1 MKKTDTYFLVKGLKN
16 GNLSCLEELYKM
28 YYSKLYG
35 FAKKFDSTT
44 MTPDDFVQQTFLKLW
59 EKRNKLNEDILFD
72 KQLYT
77 ICKNLILNIVKR
89 DAKASSLS
97 EEKLSTEEN
106 SHTGEDFDAKNKK
119 LEWLYD
125 TIQKLPPKRKKV
137 FLLHKIQNLTYGEIA
152 TALEISKKTIANH
165 LYLANIF
172 LKEESR
178 KE

>member
-16 GNLSCLEELYKM
+16 DNLSCLEELYKM

-35 FAKKFDSTT
+35 FAKKFDSTI

-59 EKRNKLNEDILFD
+59 EKRNKLKEDVLFD

-89 DAKASSLS
+89 DSKKASLSLETFIP
-97 EEKLSTEEN
+97 EEQPD
-106 SHTGEDFDAKNKK
+106 TGEDFDAKNKK
-119 LEWLYD
+119 LEWLYA
-125 TIQKLPPKRKKV
+125 TIQKLPPKRKKI
-137 FLLHKIQNLTYGEIA
+137 FLLHKIQNLTYEEIA

-165 LYLANIF
+165 LYLATIF